1 MKPGANDRQKAILMQ
16 LIRNPVNQIY
26 GGLKLAQFCTTAM
39 KTIKSKRIVASKAG
53 ERIYYV

>member
-26 GGLKLAQFCTTAM
+26 GGLKLA
-39 KTIKSKRIVASKAG
+39 
-53 ERIYYV
+53 